1 MKSFRIYILVMSLL
15 SGIFISSYLWSVYGA
30 NGKNVAKKNII
41 QKSNKNIFKD
51 IVLEANA
58 VFVYDVK
65 ENKVLFAK
73 NEEMQIPLASFTKVM
88 TALVAF
94 KDYKKNKTIIV
105 RRENLEGEGDSGFLV
120 NERWNLKNLT
130 DFTLI
135 SSSND
140 GANMLASVGVIGS
153 KNSMPTNRAIFIENM
168 NKLAGELKMTQT
180 YFLNESGLD
189 FSKTTAGAYGS
200 VKDMT
205 ILFSYILKNY
215 PNLLEAT
222 TYKNIKVRSSEK
234 LHKAKNTDNIV
245 DKIPG
250 IIASKT
256 GFTDLSGGN
265 LIVAYDAG
273 PMHPIIIS
281 VMGSSIK
288 GRFTDVNK
296 LVKASLVAIR
306 SN

>member
-1 MKSFRIYILVMSLL
+1 MKSFRIYVLIIPLL
-15 SGIFISSYLWSVYGA
+15 FGIFISSYLWSIYGITS
-30 NGKNVAKKNII
+30 KNIAKKNIE
-41 QKSNKNIFKD
+41 QKPIKNIFND
-51 IVLEANA
+51 IALEARA

-73 NEEMQIPLASFTKVM
+73 NEERQIPLASFTKVM

-94 KDYKKNKTIIV
+94 KDYKKNKMITV
-105 RRENLEGEGDSGFLV
+105 RRENLEEEGDSGLSV
-120 NERWNLKNLT
+120 DERWNLKNLT

-140 GANMLASVGVIGS
+140 GANMLASVGVIGA
-153 KNSMPTNRAIFIENM
+153 KNSMSTNRAIFIKKM
-168 NKLAGELKMTQT
+168 NKLANKLKMSQT

-200 VKDMT
+200 AKDMT

-222 TYKNIKVRSSEK
+222 TYKNIKIKSSEK
-234 LHKAKNTDNIV
+234 LHKAKNTDNII

-265 LIVAYDAG
+265 LIIAYDAG

-281 VMGSSIK
+281 VMGSSVK